1 MCPSGCIVDLVNP
14 KNDGSLRLSDAS
26 EANRC
31 VVTHCVCVCV
41 CVCVCLC
48 VVSHLQ
54 LLDALPT
61 CLNIVLLPTAQ

>member
-1 MCPSGCIVDLVNP
+1 MDLFDCQTLV
-14 KNDGSLRLSDAS
+14 KQIAVLS
-26 EANRC
+26 
-31 VVTHCVCVCV
+31 HIVCV